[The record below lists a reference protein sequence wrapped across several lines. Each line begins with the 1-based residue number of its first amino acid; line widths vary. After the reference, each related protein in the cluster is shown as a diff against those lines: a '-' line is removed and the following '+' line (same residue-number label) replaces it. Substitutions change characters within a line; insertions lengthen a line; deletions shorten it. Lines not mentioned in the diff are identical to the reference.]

1 MNIDDLIKARTP
13 EQLTK
18 YYINLLD
25 EWAQRKHPYVL
36 FCYDYRFPTPSA
48 YPNVIHSFANKHV
61 YILRVEILDD
71 RYAQVWSIN
80 TDTLDKKDHPRIL
93 ILRDQP
99 KNFSQF
105 PKPLRAKGV
114 YISGKNR
121 DKFGARI
128 FIDGKCIYLGSTFET
143 FEKAQTAYIKALKAF
158 KPEKYNALA
167 DEYKLPED
175 RTNAN

>member
-1 MNIDDLIKARTP
+1 MNNIDDLIKARTP

-36 FCYDYRFPTPSA
+36 FCYDYRFTTPSA
-48 YPNVIHSFANKHV
+48 YPNVVHSFANKHV

-93 ILRDQP
+93 VLRDQP
-99 KNFSQF
+99 KTLSQF
-105 PKPLRAKGV
+105 PRPLHTKGV
-114 YISGKNR
+114 YINGRNKET
-121 DKFGARI
+121 FGARI
-128 FIDGKCIYLGSTFET
+128 TIDGKKLYLGTFKTYDE
-143 FEKAQTAYIKALKAF
+143 AQTAYVKALKAY